1 MRVSESNSGTWPVG
15 ARVEG
20 AAAVE
25 PWIGLRVDRG
35 YEGAKRVLDIAVALL
50 SLALLSPVL
59 LLAALLVKLTS
70 RGPVLFR
77 GTVIGRYGR
86 PFTYYKLRTM
96 VVDGDD
102 SVHRRFIQQY
112 VAQGPLRK
120 LVDDPRITPIGRWL
134 RRTSLDEMG
143 QMINVLRG
151 QMSIVGPRPPVPYE
165 YEQYTPYHQRRL
177 AVLPGITGLA
187 QVRARSRAS
196 FDEMV
201 AIDLEYIRRRSL
213 ALDIAIM
220 ARTFWVVLSAR
231 GAH

>member
-1 MRVSESNSGTWPVG
+1 MRVPESNQGTGPAVPLL
-15 ARVEG
+15 EG
-20 AAAVE
+20 GSAVE

-35 YEGAKRVLDIAVALL
+35 YELAKRALDVLVALL
-50 SLALLSPVL
+50 ALALLSPVL
-59 LLAALLVKLTS
+59 LLAALLIKLTS

-102 SVHRRFIQQY
+102 SAHRRFIRQY

-120 LVDDPRITPIGRWL
+120 LVDDPRITPVGRWL
-134 RRTSLDEMG
+134 RRTSLDEMA

-165 YEQYTPYHQRRL
+165 YEHYTPYHQRRL
-177 AVLPGITGLA
+177 AVPPGITGLA

-196 FDEMV
+196 FEEMV

-213 ALDIAIM
+213 ALDVVIM
-220 ARTFWVVLSAR
+220 ARTIWVVLSAR

>member
-1 MRVSESNSGTWPVG
+1 MRVPESNQGTGPAV
-15 ARVEG
+15 ALLEG
-20 AAAVE
+20 GAAVE
-25 PWIGLRVDRG
+25 PWIGLRADRG
-35 YEGAKRVLDIAVALL
+35 YELAKRALDIIVALL
-50 SLALLSPVL
+50 ALALLSPVL
-59 LLAALLVKLTS
+59 LLAALLIKLTS

-102 SVHRRFIQQY
+102 GAHRRFIQQF

-120 LVDDPRITPIGRWL
+120 LVDDPRITPVGRWL
-134 RRTSLDEMG
+134 RRTSLDEMA

-165 YEQYTPYHQRRL
+165 YEHYTPYHQRRL
-177 AVLPGITGLA
+177 AVPPGITGLA

-196 FDEMV
+196 FEEMV

-213 ALDIAIM
+213 ALDVVIM
-220 ARTFWVVLSAR
+220 ARTIWVVLSAR

>member
-1 MRVSESNSGTWPVG
+1 MRVPETNPSTRIAAGLVDG
-15 ARVEG
+15 AV
-20 AAAVE
+20 AVE
-25 PWIGLRVDRG
+25 PWIGLRVDRP
-35 YEGAKRVLDIAVALL
+35 YERVKRVLDVIVALL

-59 LLAALLVKLTS
+59 LLAALLIKLTS

-96 VVDGDD
+96 VTDADD

-112 VAQGPLRK
+112 VAQGPQRK
-120 LVDDPRITPIGRWL
+120 LVDDPRITPVGRWL
-134 RRTSLDEMG
+134 RRTSLDEMA

-151 QMSIVGPRPPVPYE
+151 EMSIVGPRPPVPYE
-165 YEQYTPYHQRRL
+165 YEHYTPFHQRRL
-177 AVLPGITGLA
+177 AVPPGITGLA

-196 FDEMV
+196 FEEMV
-201 AIDLEYIRRRSL
+201 TIDLEYIRRRSL
-213 ALDIAIM
+213 ALDLAIM
-220 ARTFWVVLSAR
+220 ARTVWVVLSGR